1 MINKNVVHTKRGSKW
16 MNPYQIDWAHTQRLH
31 CKPLPEGCMLLKND
45 RQALPLK
52 KDERVSVFG
61 RIQFDYYKSGTGSG
75 GAVNT
80 RYVTGILDALKNCPD
95 ITVNEELEA
104 VYRDW
109 TAEHP
114 FDKGAGWA
122 QEPWC
127 QEEMPV
133 SKELAMKAAAQSDA
147 AVVII
152 GRTAGED
159 KDNSAK
165 EGSYLLTAQEKGY
178 DGDSMRRFSV

>member
-1 MINKNVVHTKRGSKW
+1 MDYLDIEGGYPLRGEARIQGSK
-16 MNPYQIDWAHTQRLH
+16 NA
-31 CKPLPEGCMLLKND
+31 
-45 RQALPLK
+45 ALPIL
-52 KDERVSVFG
+52 
-61 RIQFDYYKSGTGSG
+61 SGALLHSG
-75 GAVNT
+75 
-80 RYVTGILDALKNCPD
+80 VTVLKNCPD

-165 EGSYLLTAQEKGY
+165 EGSYLLTAQEKDMGKAGRKHMEIFF
-178 DGDSMRRFSV
+178 DKRIIVDSTIKNLK